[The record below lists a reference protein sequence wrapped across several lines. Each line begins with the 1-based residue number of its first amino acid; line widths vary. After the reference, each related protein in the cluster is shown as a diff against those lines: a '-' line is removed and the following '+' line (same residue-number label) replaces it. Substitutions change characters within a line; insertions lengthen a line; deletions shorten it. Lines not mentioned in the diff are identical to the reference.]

1 MFFSVPSA
9 SLALRISPANDKVAC
24 WMLFPPVSYTRVTY
38 SSELSCFF
46 NCFDNYITVVGSNE
60 REFFTQCS
68 FMLVGLE
75 GLQALVHEFCLLYGT
90 RVI

>member
-24 WMLFPPVSYTRVTY
+24 WMLFPPVSYTRITY
-38 SSELSCFF
+38 SSELSAFLIALI
-46 NCFDNYITVVGSNE
+46 ITLRLLEVTKENSLPN
-60 REFFTQCS
+60 
-68 FMLVGLE
+68 VGLE